1 MKINEFSGT
10 KKVRVKCKHKI
21 AEIADIKNPYHMSWG
36 KQAVSS
42 TPVKIFES
50 FGGQSSLAIVPVH
63 YIIKTI
69 DMLWEM
75 FTHKHF
81 QIFDGP
87 KEYKVLI
94 AYA

>member
-10 KKVRVKCKHKI
+10 KKVRVKCMHKI
-21 AEIADIKNPYHMSWG
+21 AEIPDIKSPYHMSWG

-69 DMLWEM
+69 EICFEKCSHLGISRSL
-75 FTHKHF
+75 TTQKSTR
-81 QIFDGP
+81 
-87 KEYKVLI
+87 Y
-94 AYA
+94 

>member
-1 MKINEFSGT
+1 MHAHT
-10 KKVRVKCKHKI
+10 I
-21 AEIADIKNPYHMSWG
+21 AEIPDIKNPYHMSWG

-69 DMLWEM
+69 DMHWEM

-81 QIFDGP
+81 QIFDSP

>member
-1 MKINEFSGT
+1 M
-10 KKVRVKCKHKI
+10 HKI
-21 AEIADIKNPYHMSWG
+21 AEIPETKNPYHMSWG

-69 DMLWEM
+69 DM
-75 FTHKHF
+75 H
-81 QIFDGP
+81 
-87 KEYKVLI
+87 
-94 AYA
+94 

>member
-1 MKINEFSGT
+1 MHAHT
-10 KKVRVKCKHKI
+10 I
-21 AEIADIKNPYHMSWG
+21 AEIPDIKSPYHMSWG
-36 KQAVSS
+36 KQTVSS

-63 YIIKTI
+63 YIIETI

-81 QIFDGP
+81 QSFDSP